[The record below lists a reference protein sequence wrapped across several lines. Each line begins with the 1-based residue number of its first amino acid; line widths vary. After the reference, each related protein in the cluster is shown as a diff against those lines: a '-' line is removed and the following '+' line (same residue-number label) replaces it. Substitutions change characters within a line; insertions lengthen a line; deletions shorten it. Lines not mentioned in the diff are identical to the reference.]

1 MYGKNSSKIPVYL
14 AMSFSSNPEALQA
27 FLSLSDAEQDKF
39 IERARRSRGV
49 IEAEHLAQSLITPPN
64 TK

>member
-1 MYGKNSSKIPVYL
+1 
-14 AMSFSSNPEALQA
+14 MSFSSNPEALSA
-27 FLSLSDAEQDKF
+27 FLSLSDDEQDKF
-39 IERARRSRGV
+39 IEKARRSRGV